1 MFHQN
6 LVNYTVVARIK
17 QYSSHTVL
25 AKTGFDKVGHRWAQE
40 KVQEQDYKSGGA
52 QILVQGTGRKHPASR
67 PTAHVRLQD

>member
-25 AKTGFDKVGHRWAQE
+25 AKTGFDKVRHRWAWE
-40 KVQEQDYKSGGA
+40 EVRGQDFKFGGGES
-52 QILVQGTGRKHPASR
+52 LVQGTGRKHPA
-67 PTAHVRLQD
+67 